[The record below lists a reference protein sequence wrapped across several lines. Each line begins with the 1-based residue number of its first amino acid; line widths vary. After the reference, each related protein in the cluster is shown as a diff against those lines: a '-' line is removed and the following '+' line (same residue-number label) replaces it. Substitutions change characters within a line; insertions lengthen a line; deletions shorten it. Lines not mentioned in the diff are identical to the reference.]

1 MRFRNGYRVA
11 DTSFLDSGVVY
22 PVSVDLPSTAIT
34 IKAGHQ
40 LRVIITASN
49 YPMYNR
55 NMNNGGEMYPGGNL
69 DSVHNPEFVI
79 NKIHVGTTHPSHLV
93 LPVDNTNTSIAEID
107 LFKVE
112 IFPNPSNKLINIQ
125 SDEVIKLLTVFDLSG
140 KKLLQTSEN
149 TNQID
154 VTNFKSGV
162 YLLVI
167 ETKKGTVTKKIIKN

>member
-1 MRFRNGYRVA
+1 MIMF
-11 DTSFLDSGVVY
+11 
-22 PVSVDLPSTAIT
+22 
-34 IKAGHQ
+34 
-40 LRVIITASN
+40 
-49 YPMYNR
+49 
-55 NMNNGGEMYPGGNL
+55 
-69 DSVHNPEFVI
+69 
-79 NKIHVGTTHPSHLV
+79 
-93 LPVDNTNTSIAEID
+93 
-107 LFKVE
+107 
-112 IFPNPSNKLINIQ
+112 SNKLINIQ